1 MPTST
6 RTQES
11 PPPAQSSLEA
21 ALPLTP
27 LQEGMLFHALY
38 DDEAID
44 VYAIQVAF
52 ALDGPLRADA
62 LRTAADALVGR
73 HAALRAGFQLR
84 KSGLPVQLVRRDVRV
99 PWSELDLR
107 GLQPDEQQR
116 RLNRYRAADRAKGFD
131 MARPPLIRLTLV
143 RLADR
148 RQVLVMTYHHILLD
162 AWSFQIVLDD
172 LFTLYT
178 QDADPAGLVRVV
190 PFEGYLAWLAAQD
203 RQAAQ
208 DAWAAAL
215 DGLEE
220 GTLIAAGRPA
230 RGPATLP
237 RLASTELSPELTA
250 DLTEAV
256 RAAGLTLNTVL
267 QGIWAL
273 TLSGLTGRQD
283 VVFGQTVSGRPAELD
298 GVEGM
303 VGLFINAAPV
313 RVRLDPAEPLAALLA
328 RVQREQA
335 DLEPFH
341 HLGLAEIQRGA
352 GLGDLYDTAV
362 AFASAPLDWD
372 AVPTY
377 RDLRVTLAE
386 DAAQEQPEGWTHYP
400 LNLSAQPGRTL
411 RLALSYDGD
420 LFEGPAADRLMTRL
434 RMLLSTYL
442 DAPRTPV
449 GRIELFTQ
457 EERARAVHQGND
469 TRQPVPDTTLPALF
483 AAQAARTPEAMALVF
498 EDRSLSYGAFARR
511 VAELADVLRAR
522 GVGGGDFVAVAVP
535 RSVELVVALHAVLAA
550 GAAYVPVDPDYPA
563 QRIGWILEDSAPRLL
578 LTTAAVAALLPPCPV
593 SRLLLDQPLPSAAP
607 AAPARRPV
615 GADPAYVIFT
625 SGSTGRPKGVVVP
638 HSAIVNRLLWMQDRY
653 PLEPGDRVL
662 QKTPSGF
669 DVSVWEFFWP
679 LQTGAALVVAAPG
692 GHKDAAYLAALIRR
706 ESVTVAHFVPS
717 MLQVFLQ
724 EPTADGCTSLRQV
737 FSSGE
742 ALSSETQNRFFERL
756 GASLHNLYGPTEAA
770 VDVTHWDCRPD
781 EKHTASTSV
790 PIGRPVWNTQVY
802 VLDPALRPVAP
813 GVPGE
818 LYLAGRQLASG
829 YVDRPGLTAER
840 FVANPFAPEGKRM
853 YRTGDVV
860 RRTPGGDLE
869 YLGRSDDQVKIRG
882 LRVELGEIEAVLA
895 RHEAVAQVAVVV
907 REDQPGVQRLVAY
920 TVPAGPAADP
930 QELLD
935 LAAAALPD
943 YMVPAALVQVAE
955 LPLTPNGKL
964 DRKALPAPALVR
976 AVGGRA
982 AHGAVEKQLAELF
995 AAVLAVPEVGAED
1008 SFFDLGGDSIVSI
1021 QLVARA
1027 RRAGLALT
1035 PKDVFTH
1042 RTVAALA
1049 LVARPARDAV
1059 QEAPGAGVGEMPATP
1074 ITHWLSE
1081 RRGPSDGF
1089 HQATLLQV
1097 PPLAR
1102 TDLLTASVQAVL
1114 DRHDA
1119 LRMRRTARDA
1129 GPTWELDI
1137 APAAAVR
1144 AEDCVRRV
1152 GVEGLDAAALR
1163 ARITTESARAVAELA
1178 PDERR
1183 MVRFVWFDA
1192 GPRDAGRLLVVAHHL
1207 VVDGVSWRILLPDL
1221 RAAWEAVESG
1231 GTPDLAPV
1239 PTSLRTWAHRL
1250 SEAASDPAR
1259 TAELPLW
1266 EGMLRAGDDPAL
1278 AARPLD
1284 HTRDVHGT
1292 ARSLTLRLA
1301 AEHTEPLL
1309 TTVPAA
1315 YRAGVDDVLL
1325 TALALAVASWRRE
1338 RGLGEGTG
1346 VLVNLEGHG
1355 REEIAAELD
1364 LSRTVGWF
1372 TSLYPVRL
1380 DPGIRDWEE
1389 TDGANPLLGT
1399 ALKRVKE
1406 QLRAIPDHGIGYG
1419 MLRHLNPQTAAVLGA
1434 LPVPQLGFNY
1444 LGRFAGSDGGHWQPA
1459 AESDAT
1465 GPAADAG
1472 LSLPHVLDIN
1482 AVTEDL
1488 PTGPQLVASFTWP
1501 GALLA
1506 EDDVRRLGE
1515 AWLAA
1520 LRALVAHT
1528 SRQGSGGLTPTD
1540 VLPAVVGQRE
1550 LELLESEWADRGLQ
1564 DVLPLTPVQEGLLFH
1579 ACYDRQAPD
1588 VYHVQLVVELEGEL
1602 RAEGLRAACQALTD
1616 RHPALRAA
1624 FTQTASGTPVQLI
1637 PGSVPVPWH
1646 EDDLRSGGRRGDGPA
1661 DDGRRDDGPQD
1672 NGPTD
1677 DGRARERL
1685 DAFLTE
1691 DRIRRFDPSRAPL
1704 LRFTLLRLGEERHAL
1719 VFTSH
1724 HLLADGWSVSL
1735 MLRDL
1740 FALWS
1745 QDTQDVGRTP
1755 PVPVRRYYEWLA
1767 AQDTAAAECA
1777 WRAALDG
1784 LSGPTLLAAA
1794 ADTGYLPSLPLSAGV
1809 ELPED
1814 LTAEVAA
1821 RARSCGLTL
1830 NTVVQGAWALVLH
1843 HLTGRRDV
1851 VFGATV
1857 SVRPPELPGVEEM
1870 VGLLISTVPV
1880 RVRLDPAETLAGL
1893 LDRVQTEQVAL
1904 APHAHLGPAAVQRV
1918 AGLGPLYDTS
1928 MVFENF
1934 PRTADH
1940 PELPGTGLR
1949 IAGFS
1954 GRDAYHYPLKLM
1966 AVPGDRLY
1974 LEVSHR
1980 PELVTAAQ
1988 AEEALARL
1996 RTLLTE
2002 FAADPSVRV
2011 DGLLRPAPE
2020 PVVPVTTGPAA
2031 PAPVTRGEPRAVA
2044 ALCALAGAVLGRQEL
2059 SADADFFALGGDSLR
2074 ALRLAGRMREVF
2086 GAPVDV
2092 SVVFHG
2098 RTPAGMAAVLARQGT
2113 GISGVRRT
2121 S

>member
-11 PPPAQSSLEA
+11 PPPARSSLEA
-21 ALPLTP
+21 VLPLTP

-52 ALDGPLRADA
+52 ALDGPLSADA
-62 LRTAADALVGR
+62 LRAAADALLGR

-335 DLEPFH
+335 ALEPFH

-386 DAAQEQPEGWTHYP
+386 DTAEEQPEGWTHYP

-449 GRIELFTQ
+449 GRIELFT
-457 EERARAVHQGND
+457 EEEWAQAVHQGND
-469 TRQPVPDTTLPALF
+469 TRRPVPDTTLPALF
-483 AAQAARTPEAMALVF
+483 AAQAARTPEATALVF

-511 VAELADVLRAR
+511 VAELADALRAR

-550 GAAYVPVDPDYPA
+550 GAAYVPVDPEYPA

-578 LTTAAVAALLPPCPV
+578 LTTSAVAALLPPCPV
-593 SRLLLDQPLPSAAP
+593 PQLFLDRPLPSDAP
-607 AAPARRPV
+607 VAPVREPV

-638 HSAIVNRLLWMQDRY
+638 HSAIVNRLVWMQDRY

-724 EPTADGCTSLRQV
+724 EPTADDCTSLRQV

-742 ALSSETQNRFFERL
+742 ALSAETQNRFFERL

-781 EKHTASTSV
+781 EENAANTAV

-802 VLDPALRPVAP
+802 VLDPALRPVAS

-818 LYLAGRQLASG
+818 LYLAGHQLASG

-869 YLGRSDDQVKIRG
+869 YLGRADDQVKIRG

-920 TVPAGPAADP
+920 TVSAGPPAEP
-930 QELLD
+930 QQLLD

-982 AHGAVEKQLAELF
+982 AHGAVEQQLAELF
-995 AAVLAVPEVGAED
+995 AAVLGVPEVGAED

-1049 LVARPARDAV
+1049 RVARPARDAV
-1059 QEAPGAGVGEMPATP
+1059 QEAPGAGVGEVPATP

-1081 RRGPSDGF
+1081 HRGPSDGF

-1152 GVEGLDAAALR
+1152 GVEGLDADALR

-1231 GTPDLAPV
+1231 GTPGLAPV

-1250 SEAASDPAR
+1250 SEAATDPAR
-1259 TAELPLW
+1259 IAELPLW
-1266 EGMLRAGDDPAL
+1266 EGVLRAGDDPAL

-1284 HTRDVHGT
+1284 HTCDVHGT

-1325 TALALAVASWRRE
+1325 TALALAVGSWRRE

-1346 VLVNLEGHG
+1346 VLVDLEGHG
-1355 REEIAAELD
+1355 REEIAAGLD

-1380 DPGIRDWEE
+1380 DPGVRDWEQA
-1389 TDGANPLLGT
+1389 DGTGHLLGT

-1419 MLRHLNPQTAAVLGA
+1419 MLRRLNPETAAVLGA

-1488 PTGPQLVASFTWP
+1488 PAGPQLVASFTWP

-1520 LRALVAHT
+1520 LRALVADT
-1528 SRQGSGGLTPTD
+1528 SREGSGGLTPTD
-1540 VLPAVVGQRE
+1540 VRPAVVGQRE
-1550 LELLESEWADRGLQ
+1550 LELLESAWAERGLQ

-1588 VYHVQLVVELEGEL
+1588 VYNVQLVIELAGEL
-1602 RAEGLRAACQALTD
+1602 RTEGLRAACQALTD
-1616 RHPALRAA
+1616 RHPALRAV

-1637 PGSVPVPWH
+1637 PGSVPAPWH
-1646 EDDLRSGGRRGDGPA
+1646 EHDLRDG
-1661 DDGRRDDGPQD
+1661 
-1672 NGPTD
+1672 GPTG

-1745 QDTQDVGRTP
+1745 PDARDVGRTP

-1767 AQDTAAAECA
+1767 AQDTAAAQRA

-1784 LSGPTLLAAA
+1784 LTGPTLLAAA
-1794 ADTGYLPSLPLSAGV
+1794 ADTGSLPSLPLSAGV

-1830 NTVVQGAWALVLH
+1830 NTVVQGAWALALH

-1880 RVRLDPAETLAGL
+1880 RVRLDPAETLAAL

-1980 PELVTAAQ
+1980 AELVTAAQ
-1988 AEEALARL
+1988 AEEALGHL

-2011 DGLLRPAPE
+2011 GGLLQPVPE
-2020 PVVPVTTGPAA
+2020 PVVPVAAGPTS
-2031 PAPVTRGEPRAVA
+2031 PVPVTPGDHRSVA
-2044 ALCALAGAVLGRQEL
+2044 ALCALAGAVLGGPVL
-2059 SADADFFALGGDSLR
+2059 SAEADFFALGGDSLR
-2074 ALRLAGRMREVF
+2074 ALRLAGRMREAF

-2092 SVVFHG
+2092 SVVFRG
-2098 RTPAGMAAVLARQGT
+2098 RTAAGMAAVLARQGT
-2113 GISGVRRT
+2113 GISEVRH